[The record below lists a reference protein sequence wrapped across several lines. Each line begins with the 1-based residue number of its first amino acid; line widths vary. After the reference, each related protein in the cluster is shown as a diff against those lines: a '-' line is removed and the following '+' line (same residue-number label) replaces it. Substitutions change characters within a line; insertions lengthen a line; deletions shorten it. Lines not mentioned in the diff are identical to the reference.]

1 MTMIINDILEWCQND
16 MKYLQELINTLQD
29 IVNNEKE
36 SDK

>member
-16 MKYLQELINTLQD
+16 MNYLQELINTLQD